1 MANQT
6 SSVSMDTRDLGA
18 LLCGPICRPYYASP
32 NKVCLLASGSWR
44 YPYGCVYDDVDQM
57 AEPLHQSSLES
68 NRQSTEQDLART
80 ITSGDPGGSLL
91 AQRDLVSPVEIF
103 GNSSSSVP
111 QQERYTGD
119 DNINP
124 SPSPQELEALRLEI
138 ISNKYSKN
146 GLNDNATRDLLQPL
160 LEPTATNRGYRK
172 NQLRFLAWATAHNV
186 SPTMFTGADVVNFL
200 ARLKHDHKLQL
211 GTLKSIRTAIA
222 HLHDDSRSISSHPLI
237 NTYLDSI
244 AKQAPPMSIHK
255 PQVDLTPSMVYARS
269 IPSCF
274 STSVSLLQQKL
285 AFLLAMAAF
294 LRPSDLARIP
304 FDSCKVTPSDGCLHF
319 KVVSPKERRKKRKI
333 VKDFRVHPHQDK
345 ELCPAFCFTILKDHP
360 RLQGRTRHSALF
372 VKANKFNQPVLSSTI
387 SSWLHRRFISLS
399 TTEPHVSIRSLAS
412 SAALD
417 KGVDLQ
423 DIVTLGNWTS
433 SDTFRQHYQR
443 NHMADVN
450 FTNTVL
456 DHAVKDMEIFYD
468 AEEDWTLD

>member
-1 MANQT
+1 
-6 SSVSMDTRDLGA
+6 
-18 LLCGPICRPYYASP
+18 
-32 NKVCLLASGSWR
+32 
-44 YPYGCVYDDVDQM
+44 M

-68 NRQSTEQDLART
+68 NRQSTEQDLAKT

-103 GNSSSSVP
+103 GNGSSSVP
-111 QQERYTGD
+111 QQEQYTGD

-124 SPSPQELEALRLEI
+124 SPSSQELDALRLAI
-138 ISNKYSKN
+138 ISNEYSKN
-146 GLNDNATRDLLQPL
+146 QLNDNATQDLLQPL

-186 SPTMFTGADVVNFL
+186 SPTMFTGADAVNFL

-244 AKQAPPMSIHK
+244 AKQALPVSIHK
-255 PQVDLTPSMVYARS
+255 PQVDLAPSMVYARS

-319 KVVSPKERRKKRKI
+319 KIVSPKERRKKRKI
-333 VKDFRVHPHQDK
+333 VKDFR
-345 ELCPAFCFTILKDHP
+345 
-360 RLQGRTRHSALF
+360 
-372 VKANKFNQPVLSSTI
+372 ANNINQPVLSSTI
-387 SSWLHRRFISLS
+387 SSWLHRCFILLS
-399 TTEPHVSIRSLAS
+399 TTEPRVSIRSLAF

-423 DIVTLGNWTS
+423 DIVILDNWTS
-433 SDTFRQHYQR
+433 SNTFRQHYQR

>member
-1 MANQT
+1 
-6 SSVSMDTRDLGA
+6 
-18 LLCGPICRPYYASP
+18 
-32 NKVCLLASGSWR
+32 LA
-44 YPYGCVYDDVDQM
+44 
-57 AEPLHQSSLES
+57 
-68 NRQSTEQDLART
+68 
-80 ITSGDPGGSLL
+80 
-91 AQRDLVSPVEIF
+91 
-103 GNSSSSVP
+103 
-111 QQERYTGD
+111 
-119 DNINP
+119 
-124 SPSPQELEALRLEI
+124 I

-146 GLNDNATRDLLQPL
+146 QLNDNATQDLLQPL

-172 NQLRFLAWATAHNV
+172 NQLRILAWATAHNV
-186 SPTMFTGADVVNFL
+186 SPTMFTGADAVNFL

-244 AKQAPPMSIHK
+244 AKQAPPVFIHK
-255 PQVDLTPSMVYARS
+255 SQVDLTPSMVYARS

-274 STSVSLLQQKL
+274 STSISLLQQKL

-345 ELCPAFCFTILKDHP
+345 ELCPGFCFTILKDHP

-372 VKANKFNQPVLSSTI
+372 VKANNINQPVLSSTI

-399 TTEPHVSIRSLAS
+399 TTEPRVSIRSLAS

-443 NHMADVN
+443 NPMADVN

-468 AEEDWTLD
+468 AEED